1 MKKPIHITEMRK
13 QLDIAAIRKQL
24 VNLKCWKLKTGDI
37 IAYKGWLEYLFTHLP
52 SFRKWWTLARWYSS
66 AD

>member
-1 MKKPIHITEMRK
+1 MNKPIHITEMRK

-37 IAYKGWLEYLFTHLP
+37 IKAGWLNRAIGAVVLI
-52 SFRKWWTLARWYSS
+52 A
-66 AD
+66 

>member
-24 VNLKCWKLKTGDI
+24 VNLKCWKLKT
-37 IAYKGWLEYLFTHLP
+37 
-52 SFRKWWTLARWYSS
+52 
-66 AD
+66 